1 LIPFRKKTS
10 RLNFLPVA
18 DNLECVEHV
27 SSNTQQIYEQTL
39 VLRSQLGDETAF
51 AELLTLHGPGL
62 FQFTRSMMQSSPE
75 LVEDLVQEI
84 WLAIYK
90 GLPRL
95 RDVSRFR
102 AWAFRIARDRIYRE
116 YRRRK
121 MAVQPLAESEVEELP
136 EADESSLAVNGEEL
150 RQGLG
155 TLSPEH
161 REVLVLCFFD
171 EMSYEEIAR
180 VTDTT
185 LGTVRSRI
193 HYAKRALKTA
203 LERKNI

>member
-1 LIPFRKKTS
+1 
-10 RLNFLPVA
+10 
-18 DNLECVEHV
+18 V

-39 VLRSQLGDETAF
+39 VLRSQLGDEAAF
-51 AELLTLHGPGL
+51 AGLLTLHGPHL
-62 FQFTRSMMQSSPE
+62 LQFTRNMMQSSP
-75 LVEDLVQEI
+75 DLVDDLMQEI

-90 GLPRL
+90 GLPGL

-102 AWAFRIARDRIYRE
+102 SWAFRIARDRIYRE

-121 MAVQPLAESEVEELP
+121 MPGQSLDESQLDELP
-136 EADESSLAVNGEEL
+136 ETEADESSLAIDREEL
-150 RQGLG
+150 QRGLD

-161 REVLVLCFFD
+161 REVLMLCFFE

-180 VTDTT
+180 VTGITI
-185 LGTVRSRI
+185 GTVRSRV
-193 HYAKRALKTA
+193 HYARHALRTA

>member
-1 LIPFRKKTS
+1 MST
-10 RLNFLPVA
+10 
-18 DNLECVEHV
+18 
-27 SSNTQQIYEQTL
+27 NTQQIYEQTL
-39 VLRSQLGDETAF
+39 VLRGQLGDEAAF
-51 AELLTLHGPGL
+51 AELLTLHGPHL
-62 FQFTRSMMQSSPE
+62 LQFTRSMMQSSP
-75 LVEDLVQEI
+75 DLVDDLLQEI

-102 AWAFRIARDRIYRE
+102 PWVFRIARDRIYRE

-121 MAVQPLAESEVEELP
+121 MLVQPLAEDQLNELPDTEESLPTIDTEELQ
-136 EADESSLAVNGEEL
+136 
-150 RQGLG
+150 RGLDA
-155 TLSPEH
+155 LSPEH
-161 REVLVLCFFD
+161 SEVLMLCFIE
-171 EMSYEEIAR
+171 EMSYEEIAH
-180 VTDTT
+180 VTNTT